1 MDWRVNEASGDL
13 ELSGWLE
20 IANPHQRMEIFV
32 PELEVKPVLIGS
44 SDLSDIV
51 ISSTVTPHH
60 PDEETR
66 PDGYWPAYIV
76 KGHKRTSVQVNVSLS
91 DRNGGDVSSRV
102 DTVWMEVHWVN
113 YGPFGRLSRREG
125 VVVPLRRPA
134 VLQQETATFRSGDG
148 CSVLPLKPICSDRS
162 TTPSTCCVTTPA
174 TWCNP
179 ETSSPSVKRRSQ

>member
-1 MDWRVNEASGDL
+1 MDRSEAQAEALVSLTLRQMDWSVNKASGNL

-76 KGHKRTSVQVNVSLS
+76 KGQSAQ
-91 DRNGGDVSSRV
+91 
-102 DTVWMEVHWVN
+102 
-113 YGPFGRLSRREG
+113 
-125 VVVPLRRPA
+125 A
-134 VLQQETATFRSGDG
+134 FRS
-148 CSVLPLKPICSDRS
+148 
-162 TTPSTCCVTTPA
+162 A
-174 TWCNP
+174 
-179 ETSSPSVKRRSQ
+179 